1 MNTFK
6 INKISGTYSDALE
19 AYGLANLLNKIF
31 DNRNIIPEKIIIED
45 KGLYFQITI
54 SPDIT
59 IEDIDKLSF
68 FSLFPYIKQNNDIDI
83 SIYPDYF
90 DYIKQKELKKEK
102 QELID
107 KIYKEYK
114 DKKDKNEREKKLKE
128 IDNIYQIEK
137 YIDPSLDVFQQ
148 FASHNNYET
157 YEKLYLNF
165 YNNKDIFNELIKDIL
180 HYYSDKNYT
189 DQTLKEIIKNRDFNI
204 KVTAIQLLNPSKG
217 KGIKS
222 AKANNASNTN
232 FNNSNWI
239 EETMKILG
247 ALSDMVCQLVKIVAN
262 SYDLKVFVPSY
273 KKVNYSF
280 KQKIIHDFK
289 IHLKGKKPIQIDI
302 LNILI
307 LIKIAIQH
315 LGNSIIKQKVIN
327 IIDGLYS
334 VYQKDL
340 GQSKAVVNI
349 SYLQIP
355 NFIYISNKIENDEW
369 VNILDEQINII
380 GSIDERSDTI
390 NGLMLYRNFIST
402 SSVYDFLNFSYWYAT
417 YLSSKL
423 SKNEYAIPFDIETL
437 NKFYKNMETQELNL
451 SEIISN
457 PGFQAIAKAIRNS
470 TVTLQFTPKEERMFD
485 VRYGIAQELKSKS
498 KSKSDLAEFIG
509 EFISFYNAEIARNY
523 EIKGSTSYRSTVKHE
538 ELDDFYALLDKYPSR
553 LVGALLASYGFA
565 LSKREIKNDENKE
578 ENIKNDTE
586 NILKSNN

>member
-68 FSLFPYIKQNNDIDI
+68 FSLFPFIKQNNDIDI

-148 FASHNNYET
+148 FASHNNYVT

>member
-68 FSLFPYIKQNNDIDI
+68 FSLFPFIKQNNDIDI

-148 FASHNNYET
+148 FASHNNYKT

>member
-68 FSLFPYIKQNNDIDI
+68 FSLFPFIKQNNDIDI

>member
-68 FSLFPYIKQNNDIDI
+68 FSLFPFIKQNNDIDI

-114 DKKDKNEREKKLKE
+114 NKKDKNEREKKLKE

-148 FASHNNYET
+148 FASHNNYKT